1 MRPATIGAV
10 VGIVL
15 GLMLA
20 FAGGVMAVV
29 AWTVDDDTTPPEDGI
44 ATTAEI
50 VDWVEGSA
58 LIGGIARPTYAPVYE
73 YRDLTGQ
80 VHRVVDRTSTE
91 SRPPRV
97 GSEVEISYVEG
108 SPESVRRTD
117 LDRRWVGWLAA
128 VGLGMVALGLLI
140 AVGSGAVGLAAARRT
155 GVDPAAS

>member
-1 MRPATIGAV
+1 MRAATIGAV

-15 GLMLA
+15 GLMVA
-20 FAGGVMAVV
+20 FAGGVMALV
-29 AWTVDDDTTPPEDGI
+29 AWTVDDDTSPAEDGI

-58 LIGGIARPTYAPVYE
+58 LIGGISRPTYAPVYE
-73 YRDLTGQ
+73 YRDLAGET
-80 VHRVVDRTSTE
+80 HRVVDRTSTE

-108 SPESVRRTD
+108 SPDSVRRTD

-128 VGLGMVALGLLI
+128 VGVGMVAIGLVI
-140 AVGSGAVGLAAARRT
+140 AVGSGAVGLAMSRRSDAEP
-155 GVDPAAS
+155 VS